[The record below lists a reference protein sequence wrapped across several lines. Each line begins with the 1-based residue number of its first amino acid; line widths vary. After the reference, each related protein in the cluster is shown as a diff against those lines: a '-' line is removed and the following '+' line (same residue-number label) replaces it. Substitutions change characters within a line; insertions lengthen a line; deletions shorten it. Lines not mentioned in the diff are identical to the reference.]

1 MAVRVAVVMSS
12 GTVTTDLP
20 TIAEFLTPK
29 LYTSV
34 GGVSSVTGVMLGPI
48 MFQTED

>member
-1 MAVRVAVVMSS
+1 VDDIVNGVTAS

-20 TIAEFLTPK
+20 GTTAFITPK
-29 LYTSV
+29 LYASV
-34 GGVSSVTGVMLGPI
+34 GGVSAVVGVMVGPI